1 MRPGHQLIQQKPSH
15 TLRNRAKTI
24 QLTEAMLHFQAED
37 AEEREEEAAAAGGG
51 VAES

>member
-1 MRPGHQLIQQKPSH
+1 
-15 TLRNRAKTI
+15 
-24 QLTEAMLHFQAED
+24 MLHFQAED